1 MLSSSR
7 TIIAHAPTRVNLA
20 PTMET
25 IGVGDISVPRSSP
38 LALQTLRDMASIS
51 AALREMQQTVRPMA
65 EHGLP
70 AQQAELLAT
79 LNAGVGELQT
89 SVAALQS
96 VADGANVSEPNDGP
110 QPEDVATLRA
120 QAQRLQ
126 RETQSQSQVLLLLEE
141 QESGSPERAQ
151 EVFSLMDVN
160 NDGQVSEDEFLRGMT
175 ALLTLGKGE
184 TELLRKDVAERFR
197 KATPDAPG
205 GTGTMDFALFC
216 DFLASLKGD
225 AIGPLRVNLADA
237 LRRLLDNSLQMTS
250 LSLSKEL
257 ASPDLPPDRVR
268 ELSDYVDTWVELE
281 GRATAAIAKGSTD
294 PVQVTRALDPPP
306 PPAYALDTGC
316 TLTHLTGSPHRRRY
330 GAAPCS
336 APRRIAHP
344 RLPPPASHL
353 SASRLPPPTSPPP
366 AFRLPPLRLP
376 PPRLPPL
383 RLGSPGR
390 DPSRQ
395 VWPRCTPMRRP
406 CCRRWVR
413 SPPRSRCPLRA
424 VMWGAPST
432 RERASSRARCSRR
445 SSSFAPRSPSAG
457 VGCASPGRTCSRWAS
472 CSAPPQVAS
481 PA

>member
-1 MLSSSR
+1 MRISGLCLTRFVELESTGRAELGTLPRFAAPRPRMCVGALLACSSAAFVLSSSR

-294 PVQVTRALDPPP
+294 PVQVTRALPPP
-306 PPAYALDTGC
+306 PPPL
-316 TLTHLTGSPHRRRY
+316 LTRLTPD
-330 GAAPCS
+330 AP
-336 APRRIAHP
+336 
-344 RLPPPASHL
+344 
-353 SASRLPPPTSPPP
+353 
-366 AFRLPPLRLP
+366 
-376 PPRLPPL
+376 
-383 RLGSPGR
+383 
-390 DPSRQ
+390 
-395 VWPRCTPMRRP
+395 
-406 CCRRWVR
+406 
-413 SPPRSRCPLRA
+413 
-424 VMWGAPST
+424 
-432 RERASSRARCSRR
+432 
-445 SSSFAPRSPSAG
+445 
-457 VGCASPGRTCSRWAS
+457 
-472 CSAPPQVAS
+472 
-481 PA
+481 